1 MNSANVGTLYHV
13 NSANVGTLFLQAK
26 NCVGGSPDEILE
38 MQRNAAF
45 AVGAL
50 AMVRVGGSYS
60 DEREGRR

>member
-1 MNSANVGTLYHV
+1 
-13 NSANVGTLFLQAK
+13 VGTLFLQAK